1 MMQTTSVGR
10 GSESMPQRRML
21 LLAAVVCAGVAL
33 VATLWLT
40 RRGQA
45 PSAPPMGQEP
55 AVKKIP
61 VVVAARDLEKG
72 ARLSSADVRIAE
84 LPENQ
89 VPKDAVTDVEF
100 VVNSILLQKAP
111 KDSPLR
117 LSQLMPPPEQLREF
131 SVPLGMRGFV
141 LYQPFTE
148 GAADILL
155 PGDLVDVIATHRH
168 GETTVAEII
177 VRRAQ
182 VLVAENYVPGMSREE
197 MVRQRI
203 LSRAA
208 QTTPTPPEPQ
218 KTQPQPTQPTPE
230 SETKAA
236 ATMRRIVLAVT
247 PAEAVRLARA
257 LEEGRTLTVLRN
269 ERDYFMTPPLRSP
282 EKIPSTAAPQPAP
295 TRPVAQQIT
304 PTRPVAP
311 ARVIVVY
318 RGTEREEVIV
328 SRQ

>member
-1 MMQTTSVGR
+1 
-10 GSESMPQRRML
+10 MPQRRVL

-33 VATLWLT
+33 VATLWVT
-40 RRGQA
+40 RRGQG
-45 PSAPPMGQEP
+45 PFAPPAGQEQV
-55 AVKKIP
+55 VKKVP
-61 VVVAARDLEKG
+61 VIVAVRDLPKG
-72 ARLSSADVRIAE
+72 ARISSADVRVVE
-84 LPENQ
+84 LPEDK
-89 VPKDAVTDVEF
+89 VPKDAVTNLEAVS
-100 VVNSILLQKAP
+100 NSILLQEVP

-168 GETTVAEII
+168 GDTTVAEII

-197 MVRQRI
+197 MLRQRI

-208 QTTPTPPEPQ
+208 QTTPAPPEPQ
-218 KTQPQPTQPTPE
+218 AAQPKPAPE
-230 SETKAA
+230 GEGTKAA

-269 ERDYFMTPPLRSP
+269 ERDYFLTPPLRSP
-282 EKIPSTAAPQPAP
+282 EKLPAAAQPQPP
-295 TRPVAQQIT
+295 RPVVQQVT
-304 PTRPVAP
+304 PSRPVAP
-311 ARVIVVY
+311 VRTVVVY

-328 SRQ
+328 TRQ

>member
-1 MMQTTSVGR
+1 MMQSTSVGR
-10 GSESMPQRRML
+10 GTESMPQRRVL

-45 PSAPPMGQEP
+45 PSAPPVSKEQI
-55 AVKKIP
+55 VKKVP
-61 VVVAARDLEKG
+61 VIVAVRDLPKG
-72 ARLSSADVRIAE
+72 ARVSSADVRVVE
-84 LPENQ
+84 LPEEK
-89 VPKDAVTDVEF
+89 VPKDVVTNLEAVA
-100 VVNSILLQKAP
+100 NSILLQDIP
-111 KDSPLR
+111 KDTPLR
-117 LSQLMPPPEQLREF
+117 ISQLMPPPEQLREF

-148 GAADILL
+148 GAADILF

-168 GETTVAEII
+168 GDTTVAEII

-197 MVRQRI
+197 MLRQRI

-208 QTTPTPPEPQ
+208 QTTPAPPEPQ
-218 KTQPQPTQPTPE
+218 AAQPKPTPE
-230 SETKAA
+230 GEGTKAA

-247 PAEAVRLARA
+247 PAESVRLARA
-257 LEEGRTLTVLRN
+257 MEEGRTLTVLRN
-269 ERDYFMTPPLRSP
+269 ERDYFLTPPLRSP
-282 EKIPSTAAPQPAP
+282 EKIPIAAQPP
-295 TRPVAQQIT
+295 RPVVQQVA
-304 PTRPVAP
+304 PSRPVTP
-311 ARVIVVY
+311 VRTVVVY

-328 SRQ
+328 TRQK

>member
-1 MMQTTSVGR
+1 MMQSSSVGR
-10 GSESMPQRRML
+10 GTESMPQRRVL

-33 VATLWLT
+33 VATLWVT
-40 RRGQA
+40 RRGQG
-45 PSAPPMGQEP
+45 PSAPPVSQEQV
-55 AVKKIP
+55 VKKVP
-61 VVVAARDLEKG
+61 VIVAVRDLPKG
-72 ARLSSADVRIAE
+72 ARISSADVRVVE
-84 LPENQ
+84 FPEDK
-89 VPKDAVTDVEF
+89 VPKDAATSLEAVT
-100 VVNSILLQKAP
+100 NSILLQEVP
-111 KDSPLR
+111 KDTPLR
-117 LSQLMPPPEQLREF
+117 ISQLMPPPEQLREF
-131 SVPLGMRGFV
+131 SVPMGMRGFV

-168 GETTVAEII
+168 GDTTVAEII

-197 MVRQRI
+197 MLRQRI

-208 QTTPTPPEPQ
+208 QTTPAPPEPQ
-218 KTQPQPTQPTPE
+218 AAQPKPAPE
-230 SETKAA
+230 GEGTKAA

-269 ERDYFMTPPLRSP
+269 ERDYFLTPPLRSP
-282 EKIPSTAAPQPAP
+282 EKLPTAAQPKP
-295 TRPVAQQIT
+295 PRPVVQQVT
-304 PTRPVAP
+304 PSRPVTP
-311 ARVIVVY
+311 VRTVVVY

-328 SRQ
+328 TRQ

>member
-10 GSESMPQRRML
+10 GSESMSQRRML

-33 VATLWLT
+33 ITTLWVT

-45 PSAPPMGQEP
+45 PSAPPTGQEP
-55 AVKKIP
+55 AIKKVP
-61 VVVAARDLEKG
+61 VVVVAKDLPKG
-72 ARLSSADVRIAE
+72 ARLSSADVRVVE

-89 VPKDAVTDVEF
+89 VPKDAIADVEL
-100 VVNSILLQKAP
+100 VSNSILLQKAP
-111 KDSPLR
+111 KDTPLR
-117 LSQLMPPPEQLREF
+117 LSQIMPPPEQFREF

-155 PGDLVDVIATHRH
+155 PGDLVDVIATRRH
-168 GETTVAEII
+168 GETTIAEVI

-182 VLVAENYVPGMSREE
+182 VLVAENYVPGVSREE

-218 KTQPQPTQPTPE
+218 KVQPQLTQPTTE

-247 PAEAVRLARA
+247 PEETVKLARA

-269 ERDYFMTPPLRSP
+269 ENDYFLTPPLRSP
-282 EKIPSTAAPQPAP
+282 EKVPTTPVPKPAPPHPVVQPVAP
-295 TRPVAQQIT
+295 TRPVA
-304 PTRPVAP
+304 PS
-311 ARVIVVY
+311 RVIVVY

-328 SRQ
+328 NRQ

>member
-1 MMQTTSVGR
+1 MMRSTSVGR
-10 GSESMPQRRML
+10 GTESMPQRRVL

-33 VATLWLT
+33 VATLWVT
-40 RRGQA
+40 RRGQE
-45 PSAPPMGQEP
+45 PSAPPASQEQI
-55 AVKKIP
+55 VKKVP
-61 VVVAARDLEKG
+61 VIVAVRDLPKG
-72 ARLSSADVRIAE
+72 ARVSRADVRVVE
-84 LPENQ
+84 LPEEK
-89 VPKDAVTDVEF
+89 VPKDVVTNLEAVA
-100 VVNSILLQKAP
+100 NSILLQEVP

-168 GETTVAEII
+168 GDTTVAEII

-197 MVRQRI
+197 MLRQRI

-208 QTTPTPPEPQ
+208 QTTPAPPEPQ
-218 KTQPQPTQPTPE
+218 AAQPKPTPE
-230 SETKAA
+230 GEGAKST

-269 ERDYFMTPPLRSP
+269 ERDYFLTPPLRSP
-282 EKIPSTAAPQPAP
+282 EKLPTATQPQPP
-295 TRPVAQQIT
+295 RPVVQQVA
-304 PTRPVAP
+304 PSRPVAP
-311 ARVIVVY
+311 VRTVVVY
-318 RGTEREEVIV
+318 RGTEREEVV
-328 SRQ
+328 VTRQ

>member
-10 GSESMPQRRML
+10 GSESMPQRRLL

-33 VATLWLT
+33 VATLWVT

-45 PSAPPMGQEP
+45 PSAPPAGQEP
-55 AVKKIP
+55 TVKKVP
-61 VVVAARDLEKG
+61 VVVAARDLPKG
-72 ARLSSADVRIAE
+72 ARLSSEDVRIAE
-84 LPENQ
+84 LPEDQ
-89 VPKDAVTDVEF
+89 VPKDAVTDVEL
-100 VVNSILLQKAP
+100 VANSILLQKAP
-111 KDSPLR
+111 KDTPLR
-117 LSQLMPPPEQLREF
+117 LSQLLPPPEQLREF

-155 PGDLVDVIATHRH
+155 PGDLVDVIATRRQ
-168 GETTVAEII
+168 GETTVAEVI

-197 MVRQRI
+197 MVRQKI

-208 QTTPTPPEPQ
+208 QTTPAPPQPQ
-218 KTQPQPTQPTPE
+218 AQPQPAQPTPE

-257 LEEGRTLTVLRN
+257 LEEGRTITVLRN
-269 ERDYFMTPPLRSP
+269 EHDYFLTPPLRSP
-282 EKIPSTAAPQPAP
+282 EKVPTVAAQPQQPPARPVVQAAP
-295 TRPVAQQIT
+295 TRPVT
-304 PTRPVAP
+304 PP
-311 ARVIVVY
+311 RVVVVY
-318 RGTEREEVIV
+318 RGTEREEVV
-328 SRQ
+328 VGRQ

>member
-1 MMQTTSVGR
+1 
-10 GSESMPQRRML
+10 MPQRRML
-21 LLAAVVCAGVAL
+21 LLAAVVCAVVAL
-33 VATLWLT
+33 IATLWVT
-40 RRGQA
+40 RREQA
-45 PSAPPMGQEP
+45 PSAPPTGQEP
-55 AVKKIP
+55 TVKKVP
-61 VVVAARDLEKG
+61 VVVATRDLPKG

-84 LPENQ
+84 LPEDQ
-89 VPKDAVTDVEF
+89 VPKDAVTDIELVS
-100 VVNSILLQKAP
+100 NSILLQKVS

-155 PGDLVDVIATHRH
+155 PGDLVDVIATRRH
-168 GETTVAEII
+168 GETTIAEII

-182 VLVAENYVPGMSREE
+182 VLVAENYVPGVSREE

-208 QTTPTPPEPQ
+208 QATPTPPEP
-218 KTQPQPTQPTPE
+218 KETQPQPTQPTPE

-269 ERDYFMTPPLRSP
+269 ERDYFMTPTLRSP
-282 EKIPSTAAPQPAP
+282 ERIPSTAPQPAP
-295 TRPVAQQIT
+295 ARPVARQITSTRPVS
-304 PTRPVAP
+304 P

-318 RGTEREEVIV
+318 RGTEREEVLV
-328 SRQ
+328 SR

>member
-10 GSESMPQRRML
+10 GSESMPQRRLL

-40 RRGQA
+40 RREQV
-45 PSAPPMGQEP
+45 PSAPPTGQEP
-55 AVKKIP
+55 AVKKVP
-61 VVVAARDLEKG
+61 VVVAARDLPKG
-72 ARLSSADVRIAE
+72 ARLTSADVRIAE

-89 VPKDAVTDVEF
+89 VPKDAVTDLELVA
-100 VVNSILLQKAP
+100 NSILLQKAA
-111 KDSPLR
+111 KDEPLR
-117 LSQLMPPPEQLREF
+117 LSLLMPSPEQLREF

-155 PGDLVDVIATHRH
+155 PGDLVDVIATRRH

-182 VLVAENYVPGMSREE
+182 VLVAENYVPGVSREE

-208 QTTPTPPEPQ
+208 QTAPMPPEPQ
-218 KTQPQPTQPTPE
+218 KAQPQSAQPTPE
-230 SETKAA
+230 SETKVT

-247 PAEAVRLARA
+247 PSEAVRLARA
-257 LEEGRTLTVLRN
+257 LEEGRALTVLRN
-269 ERDYFMTPPLRSP
+269 ERDYFLTPPLRSP
-282 EKIPSTAAPQPAP
+282 EKIPSVTAPKPAP
-295 TRPVAQQIT
+295 TPPVAQKVA
-304 PTRPVAP
+304 PARPIAP

-318 RGTEREEVIV
+318 RGTEREEVIM

>member
-10 GSESMPQRRML
+10 GTQTMPQRRVL

-33 VATLWLT
+33 VATLWVT

-45 PSAPPMGQEP
+45 PSAPPTSQEQT
-55 AVKKIP
+55 VKKIP
-61 VVVAARDLEKG
+61 VIVAVRDLPKG
-72 ARLSSADVRIAE
+72 ARISSADVRVVD
-84 LPENQ
+84 LPEDK
-89 VPKDAVTDVEF
+89 VPKDAATNLEAVT
-100 VVNSILLQKAP
+100 NSILLQEVH
-111 KDSPLR
+111 KDTPLR
-117 LSQLMPPPEQLREF
+117 ISQLMPPPEQLREF

-155 PGDLVDVIATHRH
+155 PGDLVDVIATRRH
-168 GETTVAEII
+168 GDTTVAEII

-197 MVRQRI
+197 MLRQRI
-203 LSRAA
+203 LSRAE
-208 QTTPTPPEPQ
+208 QTTPAPPEPQ
-218 KTQPQPTQPTPE
+218 AAQPKPTPE
-230 SETKAA
+230 GEGARSA

-269 ERDYFMTPPLRSP
+269 ERDYFLTPPLRSP
-282 EKIPSTAAPQPAP
+282 EKLPTVAQPQPP
-295 TRPVAQQIT
+295 RPVVKQVT
-304 PTRPVAP
+304 PSRPIAP
-311 ARVIVVY
+311 VRTVVVY

-328 SRQ
+328 ARQ

>member
-1 MMQTTSVGR
+1 
-10 GSESMPQRRML
+10 MPQRRML
-21 LLAAVVCAGVAL
+21 LLAAVVCASVAL
-33 VATLWLT
+33 LATLWLN

-45 PSAPPMGQEP
+45 PSAPPTGQEQT
-55 AVKKIP
+55 VKKIP

-72 ARLSSADVRIAE
+72 ARLSSADVRIIE
-84 LPENQ
+84 LPEDQ
-89 VPKDAVTDVEF
+89 VPKDAVTDMDLVA
-100 VVNSILLQKAP
+100 NSILLQRAP
-111 KDSPLR
+111 KDLPLR

-155 PGDLVDVIATHRH
+155 PGDLVDVIGIRRH
-168 GETTVAEII
+168 GEMTIAEVIA
-177 VRRAQ
+177 RRAQ
-182 VLVAENYVPGMSREE
+182 VLVAENYVPGVSREE

-203 LSRAA
+203 LSRVS
-208 QTTPTPPEPQ
+208 QTTPAPPETQ
-218 KTQPQPTQPTPE
+218 KVQPQPTQPTPE

-282 EKIPSTAAPQPAP
+282 EKIPSTSPPQPAP

-304 PTRPVAP
+304 PTRPFTP

-318 RGTEREEVIV
+318 RGTEREEVIF